1 MKALLLL
8 LALAVGAVAN
18 GQQEA
23 IRAGNEA
30 YRNAD
35 WTFAENQYRQA
46 GNHPVAQYN
55 LANALIR
62 QNRYDE
68 ALAVL
73 SPLTAPGNN
82 ASLRSKA
89 WYNMGV
95 VYTRQKALEQSI
107 EAYKSA
113 LRIAP
118 YDKEARENLQK
129 ALLEL
134 KQNSGGGGASNDKNK
149 NNDVDRKLKELQD
162 KERKLQ
168 QSKKDKGG
176 GNQPNKDW

>member
-1 MKALLLL
+1 MRSFLLILTLL
-8 LALAVGAVAN
+8 CSAAAF
-18 GQQEA
+18 GQEDA

-30 YRNAD
+30 YRSGD
-35 WTFAENQYRQA
+35 WTFAETQYRRA

-55 LANALIR
+55 LANALIQ

-73 SPLTAPGNN
+73 SPLTAPGGDP
-82 ASLRSKA
+82 ALRHKA

-107 EAYKSA
+107 DAYKAA
-113 LRIAP
+113 LRLAP

-134 KQNSGGGGASNDKNK
+134 KQNSGGGGASNEKNK

-168 QSKKDKGG
+168 QAKKDKGG

>member
-8 LALAVGAVAN
+8 LTLLGATAAF
-18 GQQEA
+18 GQEAA

-30 YRNAD
+30 YRAGD
-35 WTFAENQYRQA
+35 WTFAETQYRRA

-73 SPLTAPGNN
+73 APLTAPGGD
-82 ASLRSKA
+82 AELRHKA

-107 EAYKSA
+107 DAYKSA
-113 LRIAP
+113 LRLAP
-118 YDKEARENLQK
+118 YDKEARDNLQK

-134 KQNSGGGGASNDKNK
+134 KQNSGGGGSSNQK
-149 NNDVDRKLKELQD
+149 NNSDADRKLKELQD

-168 QSKKDKGG
+168 QAKKDKGG
-176 GNQPNKDW
+176 GDKPNQDW

>member
-1 MKALLLL
+1 MKSLLLL
-8 LALAVGAVAN
+8 LALCCGTAAMA
-18 GQQEA
+18 QEA
-23 IRAGNEA
+23 AIREGNEA
-30 YRNAD
+30 YRNGD
-35 WTFAENQYRQA
+35 WTFAETQYRRA
-46 GNHPVAQYN
+46 GNHPLAQYN
-55 LANALIR
+55 LASALIR

-68 ALAVL
+68 ALAIL
-73 SPLTAPGNN
+73 APLTTTGVE

-118 YDKEARENLQK
+118 FDKQARENLQK

-134 KQNSGGGGASNDKNK
+134 KQNSGGGGSSNDKN
-149 NNDVDRKLKELQD
+149 DSDADRKLKQLQD

-168 QSKKDKGG
+168 QSKKAPGG